1 MGLATD
7 EEKIE
12 LETEKRIDEKLKQN
26 KEIIVV
32 GYPLSGLT
40 TLYLEYSSRFPDRKL
55 CIEGYKYNPD
65 DKNKFTDI
73 MDALRNGQK
82 VALFIPEYTFKVYL
96 DEYLEEH
103 RNGRQAAHRLQTF
116 SKFFQKRLDL
126 EKEIKKYYVVIHTV
140 SKDEAREFLQRLIK
154 KSKHAEKFNNDL
166 NERIL
171 ESVKQTE
178 KDGSIIP
185 KNTETYPL
193 KLLKDVFEKTQ
204 KRFANRD
211 QYDKIKADLDRKI
224 KIKDETEEIFSASIL
239 FGITSIGEVAPNLLK
254 SIPESVKENIKQ
266 LLPGITTLL
275 GIAVPAFS
283 LFAIAAILF
292 DIWDFLKHRREKK
305 TPLFDKFLQLKEYW
319 DSLNDSERKMLC
331 YKLDKKNKLKPG
343 ASEEY
348 LNYIFMNK
356 WKDVENEIKEI
367 EKKLDGFEDRLK
379 KLESEY
385 PKIIQLL
392 NELSQVNESI
402 KLIKNEIEFLKERIE
417 RLEEELYS
425 TGAEKIE
432 NIKTLKDKL
441 GVQDEEQNLIGQG
454 NSENDKIVKDKINEI
469 ISNSKGHVC
478 IIEGEA
484 GSGKTTLLYMIGKS
498 LLKKRS
504 KLYYIVEPSNFSFQ
518 KFRDLDAYAIYDARD
533 RNMANKILE
542 KLREDIEGNVP
553 LAKVII
559 SVRTSYLKEPDFDE
573 VRRKEGFKYVYEAQT
588 GYNESILQEMAI
600 RRLKNSFSDLR
611 QDDLN
616 KASEILTKKSEG
628 LPLYIKE
635 AMKMLEGKGFSL
647 ELLNKFPRGTANMI
661 LSILSEEGN
670 TDSSLIFVYFLV
682 ANYPRFPRRL
692 LKYIENFFGIH
703 TPNYMDESSDG
714 KLFLHTWYRDILYSI
729 MDARY
734 PSDIINRFN
743 LSDDSMPSVEKLL
756 GFAKKVIEK
765 RDIFDKIRNNYE
777 RPFAD
782 FINKYPNNP
791 VLNELN
797 NHIKEFFKH
806 PNSIRPLDLSDA
818 ILLSSI
824 IGYVES
830 EIRKNDKYHYGFNIL
845 EEKID
850 YSLIEPSGLDAY
862 IELISFLV
870 NSIAKES
877 PRISKDEI
885 RPFYLFTLIASL
897 NLFNDN
903 TINTLQK
910 EFLNMTVKSDMDYE
924 AIFSR
929 FLNSSYTICSYISN
943 FISALST
950 IGFLNLKYD
959 SLSPKQIYKVALI
972 YVLKSEFDK
981 AIEEFDK
988 AIELDP
994 NNPDYHNN
1002 KGKALYELKRYKE
1015 AIKEYNKALRL
1026 SSIQTI
1032 LDIITIEEMLI
1043 TIKEML

>member
-1 MGLATD
+1 
-7 EEKIE
+7 
-12 LETEKRIDEKLKQN
+12 
-26 KEIIVV
+26 
-32 GYPLSGLT
+32 
-40 TLYLEYSSRFPDRKL
+40 
-55 CIEGYKYNPD
+55 
-65 DKNKFTDI
+65 
-73 MDALRNGQK
+73 
-82 VALFIPEYTFKVYL
+82 
-96 DEYLEEH
+96 
-103 RNGRQAAHRLQTF
+103 
-116 SKFFQKRLDL
+116 
-126 EKEIKKYYVVIHTV
+126 
-140 SKDEAREFLQRLIK
+140 
-154 KSKHAEKFNNDL
+154 
-166 NERIL
+166 
-171 ESVKQTE
+171 
-178 KDGSIIP
+178 
-185 KNTETYPL
+185 
-193 KLLKDVFEKTQ
+193 
-204 KRFANRD
+204 
-211 QYDKIKADLDRKI
+211 
-224 KIKDETEEIFSASIL
+224 
-239 FGITSIGEVAPNLLK
+239 
-254 SIPESVKENIKQ
+254 
-266 LLPGITTLL
+266 
-275 GIAVPAFS
+275 
-283 LFAIAAILF
+283 
-292 DIWDFLKHRREKK
+292 
-305 TPLFDKFLQLKEYW
+305 
-319 DSLNDSERKMLC
+319 
-331 YKLDKKNKLKPG
+331 
-343 ASEEY
+343 
-348 LNYIFMNK
+348 
-356 WKDVENEIKEI
+356 
-367 EKKLDGFEDRLK
+367 
-379 KLESEY
+379 
-385 PKIIQLL
+385 
-392 NELSQVNESI
+392 
-402 KLIKNEIEFLKERIE
+402 
-417 RLEEELYS
+417 
-425 TGAEKIE
+425 
-432 NIKTLKDKL
+432 
-441 GVQDEEQNLIGQG
+441 
-454 NSENDKIVKDKINEI
+454 
-469 ISNSKGHVC
+469 
-478 IIEGEA
+478 
-484 GSGKTTLLYMIGKS
+484 
-498 LLKKRS
+498 
-504 KLYYIVEPSNFSFQ
+504 
-518 KFRDLDAYAIYDARD
+518 
-533 RNMANKILE
+533 
-542 KLREDIEGNVP
+542 
-553 LAKVII
+553 
-559 SVRTSYLKEPDFDE
+559 
-573 VRRKEGFKYVYEAQT
+573 
-588 GYNESILQEMAI
+588 
-600 RRLKNSFSDLR
+600 
-611 QDDLN
+611 
-616 KASEILTKKSEG
+616 
-628 LPLYIKE
+628 
-635 AMKMLEGKGFSL
+635 
-647 ELLNKFPRGTANMI
+647 
-661 LSILSEEGN
+661 
-670 TDSSLIFVYFLV
+670 
-682 ANYPRFPRRL
+682 
-692 LKYIENFFGIH
+692 
-703 TPNYMDESSDG
+703 
-714 KLFLHTWYRDILYSI
+714 
-729 MDARY
+729 
-734 PSDIINRFN
+734 
-743 LSDDSMPSVEKLL
+743 MPSVEKLL